1 MSKKYFQDLVTT
13 VVPDIK
19 SSAKSSRYRSAN
31 EIITVAWNNPA
42 TRIAY
47 SRTDGSIRIWKL
59 ASCDLVSKQPVIIE
73 DCHRKQVESISWKP
87 TSESTLASVGNDQNV
102 KLWNTAR
109 GSLIKEI
116 DTGVSNNIVVQYS
129 GDGKFIA
136 TISRSN
142 VVTIIDANAYTIVD
156 SLKLDEDIYSISWN
170 NTSSFI
176 FLGLADGSIP
186 LYRFGNGKL
195 EHVLSLKGHRSSIKS
210 LKVEARAR
218 YLVAGS
224 NEGVISVWSLET
236 LAVVKIFADVD
247 QPIAQI
253 DVSRE
258 GSYISATYEDGQSSR
273 IYEIESEECFHE
285 IPKCV
290 AGSQTFPNLQ
300 FCPIKTLF
308 AYTSDDGDLYLT
320 NRPGKSNLR
329 EVRDRDPRDSRDLRD
344 RPRDSRAR
352 ADMRTRDRHF

>member
-59 ASCDLVSKQPVIIE
+59 ASCEIVSKQPVIIE

-102 KLWNTAR
+102 KLWNTVR

-136 TISRSN
+136 TIR
-142 VVTIIDANAYTIVD
+142 
-156 SLKLDEDIYSISWN
+156 
-170 NTSSFI
+170 
-176 FLGLADGSIP
+176 LADGSIP
-186 LYRFGNGKL
+186 LYRFDNGKL

-224 NEGVISVWSLET
+224 NEGVISVWSLQT
-236 LAVVKIFADVD
+236 LAVVKIFADID

-258 GSYISATYEDGQSSR
+258 GTYISATYEDGQSSR

-300 FCPIKTLF
+300 FCPIKVLF
-308 AYTSDDGDLYLT
+308 AYTSEDGDLYLT

-329 EVRDRDPRDSRDLRD
+329 EMRDRDPRDSRDLRD